1 LPLSS
6 PLPDDYLF
14 ILVLIGDSGV
24 GKSCLLLRFA
34 DDKWTDSYISTI
46 GVDFVRRRPRSPNS
60 PPKLRRGAPPDAA
73 APAPAREQKI
83 RTIELDKKT
92 IKLQIW
98 DTAGQERFRT
108 ISSTYYRG
116 AHGIIVVYDITNM
129 DSFKNVKRWLTEI
142 DKYAR
147 DNVSKLL
154 VGNKMDFGD
163 SDAKLRQVSHS
174 KGKEYAA
181 AAAQFGATAA
191 HFGAILGCGV
201 AQFSGR
207 RPHRSIVSLQ
217 VRRRARHRLPRDV
230 GEDGHLRRHGVLDD
244 GFGNQE
250 KDERRPLQVR
260 RHQGRREEVGG
271 RLLLEYEARGRAW
284 RPERD

>member
-1 LPLSS
+1 M
-6 PLPDDYLF
+6 
-14 ILVLIGDSGV
+14 
-24 GKSCLLLRFA
+24 LLRR
-34 DDKWTDSYISTI
+34 WQ
-46 GVDFVRRRPRSPNS
+46 
-60 PPKLRRGAPPDAA
+60 
-73 APAPAREQKI
+73 APARPGRWFPWQPPYPAAARPSSQKI
-83 RTIELDKKT
+83 RTIQLDGKT

-108 ISSTYYRG
+108 ITSSYYRG

-191 HFGAILGCGV
+191 HFGAILGCGA

-207 RPHRSIVSLQ
+207 PSHRSTVFCRYADELGIDFLETSAKTGTFVDTAFLMMASEIKKKMNDG
-217 VRRRARHRLPRDV
+217 PSKSGGTKV
-230 GEDGHLRRHGVLDD
+230 GEKKS
-244 GFGNQE
+244 E
-250 KDERRPLQVR
+250 
-260 RHQGRREEVGG
+260 GG
-271 RLLLEYEARGRAW
+271 CC
-284 RPERD
+284 

>member
-1 LPLSS
+1 MCAAGPAAQTLPPNFAAALPPTS
-6 PLPDDYLF
+6 P
-14 ILVLIGDSGV
+14 
-24 GKSCLLLRFA
+24 
-34 DDKWTDSYISTI
+34 
-46 GVDFVRRRPRSPNS
+46 RPRPFC
-60 PPKLRRGAPPDAA
+60 
-73 APAPAREQKI
+73 EQKI

-108 ISSTYYRG
+108 ISSTDYRG

-181 AAAQFGATAA
+181 AAAGAIAA
-191 HFGAILGCGV
+191 HFGAILGCAISLRNSPAAGLTAPPSLCRYADELGIDFLETSAKTGTFV
-201 AQFSGR
+201 DTAFLMMASEIKKKMNDGPSKSGGTK
-207 RPHRSIVSLQ
+207 
-217 VRRRARHRLPRDV
+217 V
-230 GEDGHLRRHGVLDD
+230 GEKKS
-244 GFGNQE
+244 E
-250 KDERRPLQVR
+250 
-260 RHQGRREEVGG
+260 GG
-271 RLLLEYEARGRAW
+271 CC
-284 RPERD
+284 

>member
-1 LPLSS
+1 MCAAGPAAQTLP
-6 PLPDDYLF
+6 PNFAAALPP
-14 ILVLIGDSGV
+14 
-24 GKSCLLLRFA
+24 
-34 DDKWTDSYISTI
+34 TPP
-46 GVDFVRRRPRSPNS
+46 RPRPFC
-60 PPKLRRGAPPDAA
+60 
-73 APAPAREQKI
+73 EQKI

-181 AAAQFGATAA
+181 AAAQLGATAA
-191 HFGAILGCGV
+191 HSS
-201 AQFSGR
+201 AQFSAAALR
-207 RPHRSIVSLQ
+207 NSLAARLTVRSSLCRYADELGIDFLETSAKTGTF
-217 VRRRARHRLPRDV
+217 VDTAFLMMASEIKKKMNDGPSKSGGTKV
-230 GEDGHLRRHGVLDD
+230 GEKKS
-244 GFGNQE
+244 E
-250 KDERRPLQVR
+250 
-260 RHQGRREEVGG
+260 GG
-271 RLLLEYEARGRAW
+271 CC
-284 RPERD
+284 

>member
-1 LPLSS
+1 MCAAGPAAQTLP
-6 PLPDDYLF
+6 PNFAAALPP
-14 ILVLIGDSGV
+14 
-24 GKSCLLLRFA
+24 
-34 DDKWTDSYISTI
+34 TPP
-46 GVDFVRRRPRSPNS
+46 RPRPFC
-60 PPKLRRGAPPDAA
+60 
-73 APAPAREQKI
+73 EQKI

-181 AAAQFGATAA
+181 AAAATAA
-191 HFGAILGCGV
+191 QFGAILLRCR
-201 AQFSGR
+201 AILR
-207 RPHRSIVSLQ
+207 RPASPLDCLSAGTPTSSASTSSRRR
-217 VRRRARHRLPRDV
+217 RRRAPSST
-230 GEDGHLRRHGVLDD
+230 RRS
-244 GFGNQE
+244 
-250 KDERRPLQVR
+250 
-260 RHQGRREEVGG
+260 
-271 RLLLEYEARGRAW
+271 
-284 RPERD
+284 

>member
-1 LPLSS
+1 LCAAGPAAQTLP
-6 PLPDDYLF
+6 PNFAAALPP
-14 ILVLIGDSGV
+14 
-24 GKSCLLLRFA
+24 
-34 DDKWTDSYISTI
+34 TPP
-46 GVDFVRRRPRSPNS
+46 RPRPF
-60 PPKLRRGAPPDAA
+60 
-73 APAPAREQKI
+73 REQKI

-181 AAAQFGATAA
+181 AAAQQL
-191 HFGAILGCGV
+191 GAILGC
-201 AQFSGR
+201 AILMR
-207 RPHRSIVSLQ
+207 RCAILRPPVSPFDRLSAGTPTSSASTSSRRR
-217 VRRRARHRLPRDV
+217 RRRAPSST
-230 GEDGHLRRHGVLDD
+230 RRS
-244 GFGNQE
+244 
-250 KDERRPLQVR
+250 
-260 RHQGRREEVGG
+260 
-271 RLLLEYEARGRAW
+271 
-284 RPERD
+284 

>member
-1 LPLSS
+1 M
-6 PLPDDYLF
+6 
-14 ILVLIGDSGV
+14 LIGDSGV

-73 APAPAREQKI
+73 APAPICEQKI

-191 HFGAILGCGV
+191 HFGAILGCGA
-201 AQFSGR
+201 AQFSPAAR
-207 RPHRSIVSLQ
+207 LTVRSSLCRYADELGIDFLETSAKTGTF
-217 VRRRARHRLPRDV
+217 VDTAFLMMASEIKKKMNDGPSKSGGTKV
-230 GEDGHLRRHGVLDD
+230 GEKKS
-244 GFGNQE
+244 E
-250 KDERRPLQVR
+250 
-260 RHQGRREEVGG
+260 GG
-271 RLLLEYEARGRAW
+271 CC
-284 RPERD
+284 

>member
-1 LPLSS
+1 M
-6 PLPDDYLF
+6 F
-14 ILVLIGDSGV
+14 KLVLIGDSGV

-34 DDKWTDSYISTI
+34 DDTYTESHISTI
-46 GVDFVRRRPRSPNS
+46 GVDF
-60 PPKLRRGAPPDAA
+60 
-73 APAPAREQKI
+73 KI
-83 RTIELDKKT
+83 RTIQLDGKT

-191 HFGAILGCGV
+191 HFGAILGCGDV
-201 AQFSGR
+201 QFSGR
-207 RPHRSIVSLQ
+207 RSHRSIVSLQ

-260 RHQGRREEVGG
+260 RHQGRREEVRG
-271 RLLLEYEARGRAW
+271 RLLLEYEARGHVEAG
-284 RPERD
+284 ERD